1 VTVLSTTA
9 AAADAAATVI
19 ANAVDV
25 DDAAIQ
31 RRPANTC
38 KDDSDLG
45 DLPVTVEVPPLAPAL
60 VGSALD
66 NGAACARALQKNGL
80 AWAVLLVC
88 QGQWRLVEPLCS
100 KALPKVPSDAV
111 GSVFA

>member
-1 VTVLSTTA
+1 MTVLAATA
-9 AAADAAATVI
+9 AQADAAATVI

-31 RRPANTC
+31 RKPASEC

-45 DLPVTVEVPPLAPAL
+45 DTLVTVDVPPLAPAQ
-60 VGSALD
+60 VHHALD
-66 NGAACARALQKNGL
+66 AGAACARMLQKRGL
-80 AWAVLLVC
+80 VWAVLLVC
-88 QGQWRLVEPLCS
+88 QGQWRRVEPLCS
-100 KALPKVPSDAV
+100 KSLDIALPEAV